1 MAENK
6 KPATTEV
13 AAGTDNAAAG
23 KAITMNVRL
32 TPVDNSDQP
41 VLANM
46 ATLNMSPGM
55 GFIDFGFLEPGI
67 LNSLQGMASKGDK
80 MPEALNGKLVVRVAV
95 GYDAMAGLH
104 QQLGRALAAVQ
115 AAGAKKPA

>member
-13 AAGTDNAAAG
+13 AAGADNAAGG

-32 TPVDNSDQP
+32 TPVGNSDQP

-67 LNSLQGMASKGDK
+67 LNALQGMASKGDK